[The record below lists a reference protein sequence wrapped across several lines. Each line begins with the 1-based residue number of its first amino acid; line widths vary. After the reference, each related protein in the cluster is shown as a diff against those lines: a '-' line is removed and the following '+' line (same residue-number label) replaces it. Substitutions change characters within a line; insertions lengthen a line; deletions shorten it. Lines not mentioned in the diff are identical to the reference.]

1 MFPVERAPRYVEEAR
16 AAAARLQEMTTPERY
31 ATLVGRARRLLRG
44 LFRVEIRL
52 EEEIQILI
60 ALRERFV
67 PERVKQ
73 AILVVATWRLV
84 EDLARAWGGP
94 RRAAA
99 APAPAAARRREEAV
113 AAGA

>member
-1 MFPVERAPRYVEEAR
+1 MFPVEQAPGYVEEAR
-16 AAAARLQEMTTPERY
+16 RAAARLQEMTTPEQY
-31 ATLVGRARRLLRG
+31 AALVARARRLLAG

-52 EEEIQILI
+52 QEEVQILI

-84 EDLARAWGGP
+84 EDLARAWGAP
-94 RRAAA
+94 RAAA
-99 APAPAAARRREEAV
+99 APAPAGRREEAV